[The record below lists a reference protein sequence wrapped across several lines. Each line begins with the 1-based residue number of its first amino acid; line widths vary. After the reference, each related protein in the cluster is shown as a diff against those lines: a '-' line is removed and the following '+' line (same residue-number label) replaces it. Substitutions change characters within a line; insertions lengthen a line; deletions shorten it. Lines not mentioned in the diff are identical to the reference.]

1 MDSFSDLFKKENM
14 GQVILGVLFILY
26 LIMGYKMPSSISE
39 MIDTV
44 YGKIGVAVVFLLLF
58 SYANPILG
66 VLGFIVAFELIR
78 RSSITT
84 GSYAVDHYL
93 PTEAKKDAN
102 ITAMNQFPYTLEQE
116 VVKKM
121 APIRESR
128 ESSVEPTFSP
138 VLDDTYDAAPINYT
152 GVI

>member
-121 APIRESR
+121 APIVHTSAGMSKPSYKPLLENDHDA
-128 ESSVEPTFSP
+128 SP
-138 VLDDTYDAAPINYT
+138 VR
-152 GVI
+152 